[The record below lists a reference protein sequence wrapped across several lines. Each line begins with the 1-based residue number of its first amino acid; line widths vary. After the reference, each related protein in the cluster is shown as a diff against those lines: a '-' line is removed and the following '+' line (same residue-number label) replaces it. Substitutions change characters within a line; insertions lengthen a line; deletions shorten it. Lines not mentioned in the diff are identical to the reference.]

1 MRNLP
6 TRLVAALFC
15 VCAACAPTFG
25 ADDGPDFSA
34 IDRQVSAAPQ
44 SAGGSVKS
52 LAAYFA
58 TFCKTDTEKARAI
71 FDWIV
76 GNIDYD
82 WKAAITNDFS
92 GQSPEKVLKNRK
104 AVCGGY
110 AYLFGALA
118 DALKLKQTTIPG
130 CSKGLNYAI
139 GQKQPRS
146 NHAWNAVC
154 LNGEWKLIDCAWGS
168 GYIDSQ
174 GKFVRRRSEHYFL
187 TPPDRFIYNHFPD
200 DPKWQLLAKPVTRE
214 EYENMVLVRPEFFSY
229 DLSLISHPC
238 ASIKSGATVEV
249 TLGAP
254 ADVLMIADV
263 LPPSGKSDEKISG
276 ASTFVQRSGSQLHVS
291 ASFPSAG
298 TYLLRLYARHKGD
311 RTACQCV
318 ADYSVEASSGTEGK
332 AGLPNAY
339 PAFQER
345 NAHLDAPM
353 KGVLVSGTMETF
365 QITVPGADDVG
376 VVVDGKLTKLEKNGD
391 QFQGEARIS
400 GDKVSVA
407 AKFPGREDY
416 SVLIEY
422 QVSGETASSD
432 R

>member
-1 MRNLP
+1 MRNLA
-6 TRLVAALFC
+6 TRLVTVLFC
-15 VCAACAPTFG
+15 ACVTCAPSFG

-34 IDRQVSAAPQ
+34 IDGQVSAAPQ
-44 SAGGSVKS
+44 SAGTSIKS

-82 WKAAITNDFS
+82 WQAAVTNDLN
-92 GQSPEKVLKNRK
+92 GQSPEKVLKNRR
-104 AVCGGY
+104 AVCCGY
-110 AYLFGALA
+110 AFLFGALA

-130 CSKGLNYAI
+130 CSKGLNYTI
-139 GQKQPRS
+139 GQKQTKS
-146 NHAWNAVC
+146 DHSWNAVY
-154 LNGEWKLIDCAWGS
+154 LNGEWKLIDCAWGA
-168 GYIDSQ
+168 GYIDTQ
-174 GKFVRRRSEHYFL
+174 GKFVRRRCEHYFL

-200 DPKWQLLAKPVTRE
+200 DPKWQLLAKPVTKD
-214 EYENMVLVRPEFFSY
+214 EYENMVLVRPQFFSY

-238 ASIKSGATVEV
+238 ARIESQATVEV

-263 LPPSGKSDEKISG
+263 LPPSGKNDEKISG
-276 ASTFVQRSGSQLHVS
+276 AATFVQRSGNQLQVS

-318 ADYSVEASSGTEGK
+318 ADYSVEASSGAEGK
-332 AGLPNAY
+332 LGLPNAY

-345 NAHLDAPM
+345 DAHLDAPI
-353 KGVLVSGTMETF
+353 KGVLASGTTETF
-365 QITVPGADDVG
+365 KITVPGADDVG
-376 VVVDGKLTKLEKNGD
+376 VVVGGKLTELEKNGD

-407 AKFPGREDY
+407 ARFPGREDY
-416 SVLIEY
+416 SILIEY
-422 QVSGETASSD
+422 RVSGETASSG